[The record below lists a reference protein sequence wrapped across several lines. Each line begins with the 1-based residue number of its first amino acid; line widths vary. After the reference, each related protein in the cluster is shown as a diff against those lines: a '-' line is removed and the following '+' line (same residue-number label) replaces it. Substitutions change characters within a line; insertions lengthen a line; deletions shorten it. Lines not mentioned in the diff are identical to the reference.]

1 MLDLRFFPP
10 DYRGK
15 YPHMFPK
22 DIAVWEK
29 FLDEYGPNYRGFYYD
44 IMCGEES
51 QQFPRWEEN
60 YRRDAIILSKL
71 RIDAVGVKDNVLDI
85 IEVKPRANMAA
96 IGQILTYVEK
106 YQKEYSPTKP
116 LQAVLVAGAVDPN
129 ILEIAMKNNIEIY
142 TSLG

>member
-10 DYRGK
+10 EYRGK

-22 DIAVWEK
+22 DVAVWER
-29 FLDEYGPNYRGFYYD
+29 FLDKHGESYEGFYYD

-51 QQFPRWEEN
+51 RQFPRWEEN

-71 RIDAVGVKDNVLDI
+71 RIDAVGVRSDRLDI

-96 IGQILTYVEK
+96 IGQILTYAEK

-116 LQAVLVAGAVDPN
+116 IQAIIVAGEVDPN
-129 ILEIAMKNNIEIY
+129 ILGIAERNNILIY
-142 TSLG
+142 KM

>member
-22 DIAVWEK
+22 DIAVWER
-29 FLDEYGPNYRGFYYD
+29 FLDKYGEDYEGFYYD

-51 QQFPRWEEN
+51 NQFPRWEDPYE
-60 YRRDAIILSKL
+60 RDALILSKL
-71 RIDAVGVKDNVLDI
+71 RVDAVGVKPNQLDI
-85 IEVKPRANMAA
+85 IEVKPRGNMAS

-106 YQKEYSPTKP
+106 YQKEYNPSKP
-116 LQAVLVAGAVDPN
+116 LQAVLVCGEVDPN
-129 ILEIAMKNNIEIY
+129 IVEIADKNNIVIFDV
-142 TSLG
+142 